1 MIRLKTKRF
10 QFTFYKRFSQK
21 MILLKFGLMSGAI
34 KQVLAMG
41 QDDDFSNKG
50 SRLQSALFLVNAN
63 DAPTLSM

>member
-1 MIRLKTKRF
+1 
-10 QFTFYKRFSQK
+10 
-21 MILLKFGLMSGAI
+21 MILLKFGLLMSGAI

-50 SRLQSALFLVNAN
+50 SILLAYVN